1 MSVEYHQIR
10 LKACFHKK
18 KRFHKTVE
26 ALAKLFLFMA
36 ALIKLMKFLISPYRN
51 HFHMWLTPVTNT
63 YPVYHCF
70 SLSGFTCEQTCLF
83 IDRSTVPSICHLPLS
98 INSKNQK
105 RNENRIQ
112 TKQIS
117 IHLRISTILNASA
130 IDRELQI
137 IQ

>member
-1 MSVEYHQIR
+1 MPNDLVLYFEWITKRVRRISSDTFTGLLPQ
-10 LKACFHKK
+10 K

-51 HFHMWLTPVTNT
+51 HSHMRLTPVTNT

-70 SLSGFTCEQTCLF
+70 SLSGFICEQTCLF

-98 INSKNQK
+98 NNSQNQK

-117 IHLRISTILNASA
+117 IHLRV
-130 IDRELQI
+130 
-137 IQ
+137 